1 MHESCHG
8 NGPPLNGCFLAYP
21 IPIPNAQVWQG
32 TPPRGRT
39 ELETS
44 FRPRR
49 ADDRE
54 KRGHLDYHTRIV
66 PFARMTFPI
75 SGSCLVHV
83 TLRHQLTCLS
93 VQEANP
99 NSFGD
104 PVWRTPEPSAAMTT
118 AQSCPLRMPVQ
129 PWPRELPEDEDDDPT
144 ARSCL
149 MPAIH
154 AVFPIPATSVSSRE
168 IEVWL
173 LSGFSPQLHSVTARR
188 CTAGRSIQRTPFCLP
203 LAQPLWLPRPGTLSL
218 PRASSSCTRSSGPYT
233 LKLEPV
239 QPPADSLPH
248 LPGRKGVHHRQ
259 LPRARQGSP
268 RLLRSPGRRDQPTPT
283 SRPLLEA
290 PKPPRTQQA
299 QGRARVSVQRSR
311 DLKLKAQ
318 SSASAPPP
326 TPPPNPEQGG
336 CVLPCL
342 PPVPSTRP

>member
-21 IPIPNAQVWQG
+21 ISIPNAQVWQG

-66 PFARMTFPI
+66 PFARMTFPT
-75 SGSCLVHV
+75 SGSCLVHL

-154 AVFPIPATSVSSRE
+154 ALFPIPATSVSSRE

-218 PRASSSCTRSSGPYT
+218 PRASSSCTRSSGLLHVKTGARPASGR
-233 LKLEPV
+233 
-239 QPPADSLPH
+239 QPSPSPR
-248 LPGRKGVHHRQ
+248 PQGR
-259 LPRARQGSP
+259 PSPPTAEGSP
-268 RLLRSPGRRDQPTPT
+268 RLAKT
-283 SRPLLEA
+283 S
-290 PKPPRTQQA
+290 
-299 QGRARVSVQRSR
+299 
-311 DLKLKAQ
+311 
-318 SSASAPPP
+318 
-326 TPPPNPEQGG
+326 
-336 CVLPCL
+336 
-342 PPVPSTRP
+342 PVPRP